1 MKTSYN
7 WLKKYINITETPE
20 RVAEVLTSIGL
31 EVEAME
37 PTGGMPGNFEGV
49 VVGHVLECTQH
60 PDADRLRVAKVDV
73 GTGEP
78 LQIVCGAPNVAT
90 GQKVAVA
97 TLGTT
102 LHFSNG
108 EQVKMKRQKLRGV
121 ESMGMICAEDELGLG
136 NSHEGIMVLDAAAQ
150 VGDTVRNYISMDSGD
165 TVFEIGLTPNHID
178 AASHFGIARDLVAAL
193 EVKAQLPSVD
203 KFAEGAGQGV
213 TVKIDNTTACPR
225 YSGIT
230 VKGIKVQPSPDW
242 LQQCL
247 LTIGVRPINNVVDI
261 TNFVLHEIGQP
272 LHAFDLSKVDGNQ
285 IVVRTCEEGTP
296 FVTLDGIERKLSAN
310 DLMICSAVRPM
321 CIAGVFGGL
330 DAGVTET
337 TTDVFIESA
346 YFNPVWVR
354 KTARRHGL
362 NTDAS
367 FRYERGADPE
377 ITLYALKRAALL
389 IQELA
394 GGTVIGTV
402 QDVYP
407 QPIQVA
413 QISLNYKNMARLI
426 GKEIPA
432 SEIQKILQLLDFTIT
447 ESTADG
453 LTVRVPTYRVD
464 VTRECDV
471 VEEVLRIYGYN
482 NIEISER
489 ILTSVN
495 YRTPAKNEQLQN
507 LLSDYLTANGFNEMM
522 SNSLTQSDYY
532 TMTPSFPPENEVKIL
547 NPLSSD
553 LNAMRRTLLFG
564 GLEAVSHNINRQY
577 NDLKLYEFGNV
588 YFYTP
593 AKADKGFEAYAEAP
607 RLALFATGDAV
618 LQSWNA
624 KAEAT
629 NFFYLKGYVERL
641 MERCGINLY
650 QLNCAEAPKDWFA
663 EGVGYQW
670 NGEPLVVIGS
680 MAKKLRSAFGIKQEV
695 YAAEIAF
702 DVLLKVQAQHK
713 VMFSELPK
721 YPEVRRD
728 LALVVD
734 EKITFDQLRR
744 IAFKAENRLLKQV
757 GLFDVYRGNKLPD
770 GQKQYAL
777 SFVLQD
783 LEKTF
788 TDQQIEQIMQQLLNS
803 FAKEVGATLR

>member
-1 MKTSYN
+1 MKISYN
-7 WLKKYINITETPE
+7 WLKNYINTAETPE
-20 RVAEVLTSIGL
+20 RVAEILTSIGL

-37 PTGGMPGNFEGV
+37 TTGGASGNLDGV
-49 VVGHVLECTQH
+49 VVGHVLECVQH
-60 PDADRLRVAKVDV
+60 PDADRLRITKVDV

-136 NSHEGIMVLDAAAQ
+136 KSHDGIMVLDAAAQ
-150 VGDTVRNYISMDSGD
+150 VGDTIRNYVAMDAGD
-165 TVFEIGLTPNHID
+165 TVFEIGLTPNRID
-178 AASHFGIARDLVAAL
+178 AASHFGVARDLAAAL
-193 EVKAQLPSVD
+193 GVTVQRPSVD

-213 TVKIDNTTACPR
+213 TVKVENTLACPR

-230 VKGIKVQPSPDW
+230 IKGIKVQPSPEW
-242 LQQCL
+242 LQKSL
-247 LTIGVRPINNVVDI
+247 LTIGLRPINNVVDI
-261 TNFVLHEIGQP
+261 TNYVLHEIGQP
-272 LHAFDLSKVDGNQ
+272 LHAFDLSKLDHHQ
-285 IVVRTCEEGTP
+285 IVVRTCDEGTP
-296 FVTLDGIERKLSAN
+296 FVTLDGVERKLSAN
-310 DLMICSAVRPM
+310 DLMICSATRPM

-377 ITLYALKRAALL
+377 ITCYALKRAALL

-394 GGTVIGTV
+394 GGSVIGAV
-402 QDVYP
+402 QDFYP
-407 QPIQVA
+407 QPVQAAQVA
-413 QISLNYKNMARLI
+413 LNYKNMTRLI

-432 SEIQKILQLLDFTIT
+432 SEIQKILRLLDFTIT
-447 ESTADG
+447 ATSADG
-453 LTVRVPTYRVD
+453 LTVAVPTYRVD

-471 VEEVLRIYGYN
+471 VEDLLRIYGYN
-482 NIEISER
+482 NVEIPEK
-489 ILTSVN
+489 TQASVN
-495 YRTPAKNEQLQN
+495 YRTPSKREQLQN
-507 LLSDYLTANGFNEMM
+507 LLSDYLTANGFYEMM

-532 TMTPSFPPENEVKIL
+532 TMTPSFPPEQEVKIL

-593 AKADKGFEAYAEAP
+593 AKAGKGVTAYSESP
-607 RLALFATGDAV
+607 RLALFVTGDAV
-618 LQSWNA
+618 FQSWNA

-629 NFFYLKGYVERL
+629 NFFYLKGYVEKL
-641 MERCGINLY
+641 MERCGIDLY
-650 QLNCAEAPKDWFA
+650 KLSCAEAPKDWFA

-670 NGEPLVVIGS
+670 NGEHLVVIGS
-680 MAKKLRSAFGIKQEV
+680 VAKKLRTAFGIKQEV
-695 YAAEIAF
+695 YAVEIAF
-702 DVLLKVQAQHK
+702 DVLLKLQAQHK
-713 VMFSELPK
+713 VMYAELPK

-728 LALVVD
+728 LALLVD
-734 EKITFDQLRR
+734 EAVTFEQLRR
-744 IAFKAENRLLKQV
+744 VAFKTEKRLLKQV
-757 GLFDVYRGNKLPD
+757 GLFDVYRGDKLPE
-770 GQKQYAL
+770 GKKQYAL

-783 LEKTF
+783 MEKTF
-788 TDQQIEQIMQQLLNS
+788 TDQQIEYIMQQLLNS

>member
-1 MKTSYN
+1 MKISYN
-7 WLKKYINITETPE
+7 WLKKYISIAEAPE
-20 RVAEVLTSIGL
+20 RVAEILTSIGL

-37 PTGGMPGNFEGV
+37 TIGGTAGNLEGI
-49 VVGHVLECTQH
+49 VVGQVLECTQH
-60 PDADRLRVAKVDV
+60 PDADRLRVTKVDV

-97 TLGTT
+97 TIGTT

-136 NSHEGIMVLDAAAQ
+136 NSHEGIMVLDSAAQ
-150 VGDTVRNYISMDSGD
+150 VGDTIRNYITMDAGD
-165 TVFEIGLTPNHID
+165 TVFEIGLTPNRVD
-178 AASHFGIARDLVAAL
+178 AASHFGVARDLAAAL
-193 EVKAQLPSVD
+193 GIKAQLPSVD
-203 KFAEGAGQGV
+203 KFTEGAGQGV
-213 TVKIDNTTACPR
+213 AVKIENTTACPR

-230 VKGIKVQPSPDW
+230 ISGIKVQPSPDW

-247 LTIGVRPINNVVDI
+247 LAIGVRPINNVVDI
-261 TNFVLHEIGQP
+261 TNFVLHEVGQP
-272 LHAFDLSKVDGNQ
+272 LHAFDVSQVDGNQ
-285 IVVRTCEEGTP
+285 IVVRTCDEGTP
-296 FVTLDGIERKLSAN
+296 FVSLDGIERKLSAN
-310 DLMICSAVRPM
+310 DLMICSATRPM

-330 DAGVTET
+330 NAGVTET
-337 TTDVFIESA
+337 TTDVFLESA

-394 GGTVIGTV
+394 GGTVTGTV

-407 QPIQVA
+407 QPIQAA
-413 QISLNYKNMARLI
+413 QVELNYKNMVRLI
-426 GKEIPA
+426 GKEIPV
-432 SEIQKILQLLDFTIT
+432 SDIQKILQSLDFIIT
-447 ESTADG
+447 KSDAEG
-453 LTVRVPTYRVD
+453 LSVRVPTYRVD

-471 VEEVLRIYGYN
+471 VEDLLRIYGYN
-482 NIEISER
+482 NVEIPER

-495 YRTPAKNEQLQN
+495 YRTPSNSEQLQN
-507 LLSDYLTANGFNEMM
+507 SLSDYLTANGFNEMM

-532 TMTPSFPPENEVKIL
+532 AMTPSFPTENEVKIL

-588 YFYTP
+588 YFHTP
-593 AKADKGFEAYAEAP
+593 DKADKGIEAYTEAP
-607 RLALFATGDAV
+607 RLAIFITGDAV
-618 LQSWNA
+618 QQSWST

-629 NFFYLKGYVERL
+629 NFFYLKGYVEKI
-641 MERCGINLY
+641 MERCGIDLY
-650 QLNCAEAPKDWFA
+650 QLSCAEAPKDWFA

-670 NGEPLVVIGS
+670 KGEPLLVIGS
-680 MAKKLRSAFGIKQEV
+680 VAKKLRSAFGIKQEV
-695 YAAEIAF
+695 FAAEIAF
-702 DVLLKVQAQHK
+702 DVLLKAQAQHK
-713 VMFSELPK
+713 VQFSELPK

-744 IAFKAENRLLKQV
+744 VAFKTEKRLLKQV
-757 GLFDVYRGNKLPD
+757 GLFDVYRGDKLPE
-770 GQKQYAL
+770 GKKQYAL

-803 FAKEVGATLR
+803 FTKEVGATLR